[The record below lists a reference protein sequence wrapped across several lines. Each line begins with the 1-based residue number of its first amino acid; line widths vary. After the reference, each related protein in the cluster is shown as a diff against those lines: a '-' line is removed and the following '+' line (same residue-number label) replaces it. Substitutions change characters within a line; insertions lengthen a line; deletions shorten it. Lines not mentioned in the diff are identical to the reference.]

1 MHVRNRTDRLPE
13 WERRLDLPLLVA
25 SLLFLACYAVIVL
38 SHGRDPLLGDVALS
52 VLLTVWALFAV
63 DYAVRLV
70 LSGQGVH
77 FVTTH
82 WLDTVVLLLPLL
94 RPVRIVNTY
103 VTLQRRRDQPRLSL
117 YGRVMSYAG
126 ITAALL
132 SLATALAVYQQER
145 GAPGATIRTFGDSV
159 WWACSAITTVGYGDV
174 TPVTSL
180 GRVFAVFLMVCGL
193 ALLGA
198 VTGSFS
204 SWLIQVF
211 GREDQGAEQAPR
223 TGRRTTDGPREAD
236 ASRRPYA
243 TVPTPQT
250 CTRRSTTSSSSASAS
265 SAGMPFF
272 CVPSR

>member
-1 MHVRNRTDRLPE
+1 MHVRNRTDRLRG
-13 WERRLDLPLLVA
+13 WERRLELPLLVA
-25 SLLFLACYAVIVL
+25 SPLFLVCYAVRVL
-38 SHGRDPLLGDVALS
+38 NESRDPLARDIALG
-52 VLLTVWALFAV
+52 VLFAVWALFAV

-70 LSGQGVH
+70 LSGRGAR
-77 FVTTH
+77 FVTSH
-82 WLDTVVLLLPLL
+82 LLDTLVLVLPLL

-132 SLATALAVYQQER
+132 SFAAALAVYQQER
-145 GAPGATIRTFGDSV
+145 GAPGATIRTFGDAA

-174 TPVTSL
+174 TPVTPL
-180 GRVFAVFLMVCGL
+180 GRVFAVVLMACGL

-211 GREDQGAEQAPR
+211 GREDRANRQEDAG
-223 TGRRTTDGPREAD
+223 GRPDGP
-236 ASRRPYA
+236 P
-243 TVPTPQT
+243 
-250 CTRRSTTSSSSASAS
+250 
-265 SAGMPFF
+265 GG
-272 CVPSR
+272 

>member
-1 MHVRNRTDRLPE
+1 MHVRNRANRLRA
-13 WERRLDLPLLVA
+13 WERRLELPLLIA
-25 SLLFLACYAVIVL
+25 SPLFLACYAVLVL
-38 SHGRDPLLGDVALS
+38 NHRHDPLPGDVALG
-52 VLLTVWALFAV
+52 VLLAIWALFAV

-70 LSGQGVH
+70 LSGRGAR

-94 RPVRIVNTY
+94 RPVRIVSTY
-103 VTLQRRRDQPRLSL
+103 VTLQRRRDRPRLSL

-126 ITAALL
+126 VTAFLL
-132 SLATALAVYQQER
+132 SLAASLAVYQQER

-174 TPVTSL
+174 TPVTPL
-180 GRVFAVFLMVCGL
+180 GRLFAVFLMVCGL

-211 GREDQGAEQAPR
+211 DREDRARTAEGGDEGDRGAGVE
-223 TGRRTTDGPREAD
+223 
-236 ASRRPYA
+236 RP
-243 TVPTPQT
+243 PG
-250 CTRRSTTSSSSASAS
+250 S
-265 SAGMPFF
+265 
-272 CVPSR
+272 